1 MKANRACGTANLRGK
16 IRSMWRWRA
25 GARFVRASGGTASVE
40 FVLVLPLFTLFLF
53 SIIAFG
59 STLYVKNDMLNAA
72 RERARRMSVA
82 EAPSSGLEEPC
93 TSTQAQTAGTAEFI
107 ACTYLVD
114 WGQSFVVEADNN
126 CPTTQEVVVRI
137 IGDAEQA
144 ALADVFG
151 FFTGDLEA
159 RVVMRREEACA

>member
-1 MKANRACGTANLRGK
+1 M
-16 IRSMWRWRA
+16 
-25 GARFVRASGGTASVE
+25 
-40 FVLVLPLFTLFLF
+40 LPLFTLFLF
-53 SIIAFG
+53 SLIAFG

-93 TSTQAQTAGTAEFI
+93 SSTQAQTAGTAEFI
-107 ACTYLVD
+107 ACDYLVN
-114 WGQSFVVEADNN
+114 WAQTFVVEEDNN

-137 IGDAEQA
+137 TGNSEEA

-151 FFTGDLEA
+151 FLTGDLEA